1 MEDATPIFAL
11 KEESTNIRKQPL
23 DVMSY
28 SDVLRSMES
37 GKQQQQQQQQQTPPA
52 TLAEKPSHNYLNNNN
67 NNPPQTQTQATGPPV
82 VSYTYPTSPHILDP
96 TYPAAPAAPPAHAPA
111 LDKMKQF
118 QNEMIVLLV
127 SYIVIHMST
136 VQDWMRSKIP
146 NIVSPETGA
155 MSVLGLL
162 TNGVLLIVLWNVA
175 KRLILKYMQDV

>member
-28 SDVLRSMES
+28 SDVLRNMES
-37 GKQQQQQQQQQTPPA
+37 KQQQQTPA
-52 TLAEKPSHNYLNNNN
+52 VSVAVKPNI
-67 NNPPQTQTQATGPPV
+67 PPSPV
-82 VSYTYPTSPHILDP
+82 YSYPTSPQILDQP
-96 TYPAAPAAPPAHAPA
+96 SPAEPAP
-111 LDKMKQF
+111 LENKMKQF

-136 VQDWMRSKIP
+136 VQEWIRSKIP
-146 NIVSPETGA
+146 NIVRAENGT
-155 MSVLGLL
+155 MSVLGLV

-175 KRLILKYMQDV
+175 KKLILKYMQE